1 MAQKIKAIIFDLDGV
16 IVDTAVFHYL
26 AWKKLANTMGFDLT
40 EAQNEQLKG
49 ISRMES
55 LDILLK
61 IGNKGSLSTAEKQQ
75 LATSKNKWY
84 RENILKMTPKD
95 ILPGVMEFLETLKNA
110 DYKMAIG
117 SSSKNAGTILE
128 RIGLSKNAGTILE
141 RIGLENY
148 FDAVVDGTKISRSKP
163 DPEVFLKGAQEL
175 NIPPEQCLVFEDA
188 ESGIEAAKNAGMK
201 TIGVGKPENLPK
213 ADKVIPGFQ
222 NVNISIIENS

>member
-84 RENILKMTPKD
+84 RENILKMTLKD

-128 RIGLSKNAGTILE
+128 RIGLK
-141 RIGLENY
+141 NY

>member
-1 MAQKIKAIIFDLDGV
+1 MTQKIKAIIFDLDGV
-16 IVDTAVFHYL
+16 IVDTAIFHYK
-26 AWKKLANTMGFDLT
+26 AWKKLANKMGFDLT

-61 IGNKGSLSTAEKQQ
+61 IGKIDSISDEEKQS
-75 LATSKNKWY
+75 LANNKNEWY

-95 ILPGVMEFLETLKNA
+95 ILPGVKDFLEELKEA
-110 DYKMAIG
+110 HYKMAIG
-117 SSSKNAGTILE
+117 SSSKNAGI
-128 RIGLSKNAGTILE
+128 ILE

-148 FDAVVDGTKISRSKP
+148 FDAVVDGTKITRSKP
-163 DPEVFLKGAQEL
+163 DPEVFLKVAQEL

-188 ESGIEAAKNAGMK
+188 DSGIEAAKNAGMK
-201 TIGVGKPENLPK
+201 TIGVGKPENLTK
-213 ADKVIPGFQ
+213 ADRVIPGFQ

>member
-16 IVDTAVFHYL
+16 IVDTAIFHFQ
-26 AWKKLANTMGFDLT
+26 AWKKLANSMDFDLT
-40 EAQNEQLKG
+40 EKQNERLKG
-49 ISRMES
+49 ISRLES
-55 LDILLK
+55 LDILLE
-61 IGNKGSLSTAEKQQ
+61 IGKTDAISDEEKQQ
-75 LATSKNKWY
+75 LATSKNEWY
-84 RENILKMTPKD
+84 RENILKMTPRD
-95 ILPGVMEFLETLKNA
+95 ILPGVKSFLEELKEA
-110 DYKMAIG
+110 DYKIAIG
-117 SSSKNAGTILE
+117 SS
-128 RIGLSKNAGTILE
+128 SKNAGTILE

>member
-128 RIGLSKNAGTILE
+128 RIGLK
-141 RIGLENY
+141 NY

-201 TIGVGKPENLPK
+201 TIGVGQPENLPK

>member
-16 IVDTAVFHYL
+16 IVDTAVFHYQ
-26 AWKKLANTMGFDLT
+26 AWKKLANSMGFDLT
-40 EAQNEQLKG
+40 ETQNERLKG
-49 ISRMES
+49 ISRLES
-55 LDILLK
+55 LDILLE
-61 IGNKGSLSTAEKQQ
+61 IGKTDAISDEEKQQ
-75 LATSKNKWY
+75 LATSKNEWY

-95 ILPGVMEFLETLKNA
+95 ILPGVKNFLQELKKA
-110 DYKMAIG
+110 HYKIAIG

-128 RIGLSKNAGTILE
+128 RIGMKDF
-141 RIGLENY
+141 

-163 DPEVFLKGAQEL
+163 DPEVFLKGAREL
-175 NIPPEQCLVFEDA
+175 NISPEQCLVFEDA

-222 NVNISIIENS
+222 NVNISIIEK

>member
-16 IVDTAVFHYL
+16 IVDTAVFHYQ
-26 AWKKLANTMGFDLT
+26 AWKKLANSMGFDLT
-40 EAQNEQLKG
+40 ETQNERLKG
-49 ISRMES
+49 ISRLES
-55 LDILLK
+55 LDILLE
-61 IGNKGSLSTAEKQQ
+61 IGKTDAISDEEKQQ
-75 LATSKNKWY
+75 LATSKNEWY

-95 ILPGVMEFLETLKNA
+95 ILPGVKNFLQELKKA
-110 DYKMAIG
+110 HYKIAIG

-128 RIGLSKNAGTILE
+128 RIGMKDF
-141 RIGLENY
+141 
-148 FDAVVDGTKISRSKP
+148 FDAVVDGTKITRSKP
-163 DPEVFLKGAQEL
+163 DPEVFLKGAREL

-222 NVNISIIENS
+222 NVNISIIEK

>member
-16 IVDTAVFHYL
+16 IVDTAIFHFQ

-49 ISRMES
+49 ISRLES
-55 LDILLK
+55 LDILLEIGK
-61 IGNKGSLSTAEKQQ
+61 IDSISDEEKQQ
-75 LATSKNKWY
+75 LATRKNEWY
-84 RENILKMTPKD
+84 RENILKMTPRD
-95 ILPGVMEFLETLKNA
+95 ILPGVKNFLEELKKA
-110 DYKMAIG
+110 HYKIAIG

-128 RIGLSKNAGTILE
+128 RIGMKDF
-141 RIGLENY
+141 
-148 FDAVVDGTKISRSKP
+148 FDAVVDGTKITRSKP

-175 NIPPEQCLVFEDA
+175 HIPPKQCLVFEDA

-213 ADKVIPGFQ
+213 ADKVIPCFQ

>member
-128 RIGLSKNAGTILE
+128 RIGLK
-141 RIGLENY
+141 NY

-222 NVNISIIENS
+222 NVNISIIEK

>member
-16 IVDTAVFHYL
+16 IVDTAVFHYQ
-26 AWKKLANTMGFDLT
+26 AWKKLANSMGFDLT
-40 EAQNEQLKG
+40 ETQNERLKG
-49 ISRMES
+49 ISRLES
-55 LDILLK
+55 LDILLE
-61 IGNKGSLSTAEKQQ
+61 IGKTDAISDEEKQQ
-75 LATSKNKWY
+75 LATSKNEWY

-95 ILPGVMEFLETLKNA
+95 ILPGVKNFLQELKKA
-110 DYKMAIG
+110 HYKIAIG
-117 SSSKNAGTILE
+117 SS
-128 RIGLSKNAGTILE
+128 SKNAGTILE

>member
-1 MAQKIKAIIFDLDGV
+1 MTQKIKAIIFDLDGV
-16 IVDTAVFHYL
+16 IVDTAIFHYQ
-26 AWKKLANTMGFDLT
+26 AWKKLANTMDFELT

-49 ISRMES
+49 ISRLES
-55 LDILLK
+55 LDILLEIGK
-61 IGNKGSLSTAEKQQ
+61 IDSISDEEKQQ
-75 LATSKNKWY
+75 LATRKNEWY
-84 RENILKMTPKD
+84 RENILKMTPRD
-95 ILPGVMEFLETLKNA
+95 ILPGVKNFLEELKKA
-110 DYKMAIG
+110 HYKIAIG

-128 RIGLSKNAGTILE
+128 RIGMKDF
-141 RIGLENY
+141 
-148 FDAVVDGTKISRSKP
+148 FDVVVDGTKITRSKP

-222 NVNISIIENS
+222 NVNISIIKNS

>member
-16 IVDTAVFHYL
+16 IVDTAVFHYQ

-40 EAQNEQLKG
+40 EAQNERLKG
-49 ISRMES
+49 ISRLES
-55 LDILLK
+55 LDILLE
-61 IGNKGSLSTAEKQQ
+61 IGKTDAIPDEEKQQ
-75 LATSKNKWY
+75 LATSKNEWY
-84 RENILKMTPKD
+84 RENILKMTPRD
-95 ILPGVMEFLETLKNA
+95 ILPGVKDFLEELKKA
-110 DYKMAIG
+110 HYKIAIG

-128 RIGLSKNAGTILE
+128 RIGMKDF
-141 RIGLENY
+141 
-148 FDAVVDGTKISRSKP
+148 FDAVVDGTKITRSKP

-213 ADKVIPGFQ
+213 ADMVIPGFQ
-222 NVNISIIENS
+222 NVTISIIENN